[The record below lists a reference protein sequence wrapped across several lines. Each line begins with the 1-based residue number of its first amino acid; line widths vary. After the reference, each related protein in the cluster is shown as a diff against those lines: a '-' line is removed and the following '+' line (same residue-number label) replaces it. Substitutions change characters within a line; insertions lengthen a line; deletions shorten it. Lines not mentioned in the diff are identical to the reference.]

1 MGTRCLTY
9 IYNENNEPI
18 VCIYRQF
25 DGYPSVH
32 GMELAEF
39 MTGRIL
45 VNGYR
50 DKSSTKESNGM
61 ECFAASLIG
70 HLKKGI
76 GNIYLHPI
84 DFNAQE
90 EYEYKITKDK
100 VSVLNYRRESI
111 FYGSWED
118 FIEYCKDD
126 DDC

>member
-1 MGTRCLTY
+1 
-9 IYNENNEPI
+9 
-18 VCIYRQF
+18 
-25 DGYPSVH
+25 
-32 GMELAEF
+32 MELAEF
-39 MTGRIL
+39 MTGRKI
-45 VNGYR
+45 VNGYK
-50 DKSSTKESNGM
+50 DKSGTTESNGM
-61 ECFAASLIG
+61 GCFAASLIG

-111 FYGSWED
+111 FLGSWED